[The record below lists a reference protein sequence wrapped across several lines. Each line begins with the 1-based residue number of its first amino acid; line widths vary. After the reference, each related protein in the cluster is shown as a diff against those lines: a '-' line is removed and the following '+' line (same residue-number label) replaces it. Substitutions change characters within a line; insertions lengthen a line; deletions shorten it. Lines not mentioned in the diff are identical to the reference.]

1 MEKAI
6 TKAKHL
12 SVDKRKLF
20 YQSKYDYYKKVNRTL
35 LVVSTIAYLFFFV
48 TDCSLYGRFAWE
60 TLLSRAI
67 IVVPLAVFLVMYK
80 KVRNYKIM
88 TIASY
93 LMIHMIIWCTDWATY
108 ILPNR
113 DFAGEGM
120 LIMNLIFVCAGF
132 IAPYKYAIFFHSGLI
147 LDILIAHQFIHYD
160 NVAMMIMF
168 NAPCVIAVSAMHY
181 AMENGYLDHYLTNEK
196 LESLVIHDQ
205 LTGVFN
211 RNIFKKIADSDTEE
225 FTICEGLPISI
236 VMIDLDYFKK
246 INDKFGHEA
255 GDIVLKYAANTVK
268 KSVRNSDYVIRW
280 GGEEFIVILAGCDMK
295 KALEIAEKIRVN
307 IESGESTICPVTASI
322 GVAEYTSGSY
332 HDVIE
337 CADVALYRA
346 KKNGRNQVVEY
357 KDEE

>member
-1 MEKAI
+1 MK
-6 TKAKHL
+6 
-12 SVDKRKLF
+12 
-20 YQSKYDYYKKVNRTL
+20 
-35 LVVSTIAYLFFFV
+35 
-48 TDCSLYGRFAWE
+48 
-60 TLLSRAI
+60 
-67 IVVPLAVFLVMYK
+67 
-80 KVRNYKIM
+80 
-88 TIASY
+88 
-93 LMIHMIIWCTDWATY
+93 
-108 ILPNR
+108 
-113 DFAGEGM
+113 GM

-132 IAPYKYAIFFHSGLI
+132 VAPYKYAIFFHAGLI
-147 LDILIAHQFIHYD
+147 VDILIANQFFHYD

-168 NAPCVIAVSAMHY
+168 NAPCVIAVSTMHY

-211 RNIFKKIADSDTEE
+211 RNIFKKITDAESEE
-225 FTICEGLPISI
+225 FSICEGLPISI

-255 GDIVLKYAANTVK
+255 GDIVLKYAANTLK
-268 KSVRNSDYVIRW
+268 TSVRSSDYVIRW
-280 GGEEFIVILAGCDMK
+280 GGEEFIVILPGCDMK

-322 GVAEYTSGSY
+322 GVAEYIGGSY

>member
-1 MEKAI
+1 MEKNI

-20 YQSKYDYYKKVNRTL
+20 YQSKYNYYKKINRTL

-67 IVVPLAVFLVMYK
+67 IVVPLVIFLIMYK

-88 TIASY
+88 TVASY

-132 IAPYKYAIFFHSGLI
+132 VAPYKYAIFFHCGLI
-147 LDILIAHQFIHYD
+147 VDILIANQFIHYD

-168 NAPCVIAVSAMHY
+168 NAPCVVAVSTMHY

-211 RNIFKKIADSDTEE
+211 RNMFKKIADPNTEE
-225 FTICEGLPISI
+225 FTITEGLPISI
-236 VMIDLDYFKK
+236 VMIDLDFFKK
-246 INDKFGHEA
+246 INDKYGHEA
-255 GDIVLKYAANTVK
+255 GDIVLKYAANTLK
-268 KSVRNSDYVIRW
+268 SSVRSSDYVIRW
-280 GGEEFIVILAGCDMK
+280 GGEEFIVILPGCDMK

-307 IESGESTICPVTASI
+307 IESGENTICPVTASI
-322 GVAEYTSGSY
+322 GVAEYIGGSY